1 MTADKYTLDTE
12 KNNTE
17 IQLTQIARSI
27 QVTRDAL
34 NFGVDEVP
42 YDISER
48 LRAARVRA
56 IAQATQKSAAK
67 QPALHNHAGDIF
79 NWKHKMLGWLKGG
92 IAVSAFA
99 LALMISVVSIR
110 SEFTT
115 DIAVS
120 DRAMSMTESSPSTF
134 AHSIAKNKT
143 EPENSVTTQQNSPAL
158 LDNAKTTLHTAMTP
172 QQQHNRNSLMPAKE
186 PVNGQALLGGNSNQ
200 AAPLASAEI
209 NAQIKAAPVATTP
222 TSKTTTAD
230 ANADDEVALVL
241 REQIPL
247 QAYLN
252 DDFARFANHQGLE
265 NIEKTSF
272 TNNTAA
278 PEK

>member
-12 KNNTE
+12 KNYTE

-34 NFGVDEVP
+34 NFGVDEIP

-56 IAQATQKSAAK
+56 IAQATQKSAVK
-67 QPALHNHAGDIF
+67 QPAQHHDASDIF
-79 NWKHKMLGWLKGG
+79 NWKHKMFGWLKGG

-110 SEFTT
+110 SELNT

-120 DRAMSMTESSPSTF
+120 DRAMSMVESSTS
-134 AHSIAKNKT
+134 AYSVKNST
-143 EPENSVTTQQNSPAL
+143 EPANSTASAQQNNPTLS
-158 LDNAKTTLHTAMTP
+158 DNAKTTLHTAMTP
-172 QQQHNRNSLMPAKE
+172 QQQHHRNSLISAKE
-186 PVNGQALLGGNSNQ
+186 PVNGQALLGGNSNH

-209 NAQIKAAPVATTP
+209 NAQIKAAPVAATP
-222 TSKTTTAD
+222 TSKTISAD
-230 ANADDEVALVL
+230 ANADDEVTLVL

-265 NIEKTSF
+265 TIEKTSF

-278 PEK
+278 AEK